1 MEQTKTLRRLRRY
14 LQPGLFTGKIVFIM
28 GVIFLIAYI
37 LTLNGMGI
45 LPGTEGYDM
54 VVVLI
59 FFIALVASVP
69 GLIQIIRL
77 RKQLRDLEQTG
88 ELPRVLNDFESAER
102 MYNGKV
108 MLGNS
113 YAFGKGCSAVI
124 RYEEV
129 ERVFLYE
136 HYTNSI
142 KDERMLKVKM
152 KNGKT
157 FGLCRLKVYFKRE
170 EDETE
175 IMEMVLSHNPDAQ
188 IGVN

>member
-1 MEQTKTLRRLRRY
+1 MEQTKSARRLKKY

-37 LTLNGMGI
+37 LTLNGI
-45 LPGTEGYDM
+45 RVLPGTEGYDM
-54 VVVLI
+54 IVILI
-59 FFIALVASVP
+59 FFIALIASVP
-69 GLIQIIRL
+69 GLIQILRL
-77 RKQLRDLEQTG
+77 RKQLRELEQTG
-88 ELPRVLNDFESAER
+88 ELPQVLNDFESAES

-108 MLGNS
+108 MMGDS

-157 FGLCRLKVYFKRE
+157 FGLCRLKVYIRKE
-170 EDETE
+170 EEETE
-175 IMEMVLSHNPDAQ
+175 VMEMVLSHNPDAQ

>member
-1 MEQTKTLRRLRRY
+1 MEQRKSARKLKKY
-14 LQPGLFTGKIVFIM
+14 LQPGLFTGKIVLIM

-37 LTLNGMGI
+37 LTLNGIRI
-45 LPGTEGYDM
+45 LPDTEGYDM
-54 VVVLI
+54 IVILI
-59 FFIALVASVP
+59 FFIALIASVP

-77 RKQLRDLEQTG
+77 RKQLRELEQAG
-88 ELPRVLNDFESAER
+88 ELSQVLNDFESAER

-188 IGVN
+188 IGVH

>member
-1 MEQTKTLRRLRRY
+1 MEQTKTLRRLRKY

-37 LTLNGMGI
+37 LTLNGMRV
-45 LPGTEGYDM
+45 LPGTEGYDTI
-54 VVVLI
+54 VIFI
-59 FFIALVASVP
+59 FFIALIVSVP
-69 GLIQIIRL
+69 GSIQIIRL
-77 RKQLRDLEQTG
+77 RKQLRGLEQTG
-88 ELPRVLNDFESAER
+88 ELPQVLNDFESAES

-108 MLGNS
+108 MMGDS

-129 ERVFLYE
+129 ERVYLYE

-157 FGLCRLKVYFKRE
+157 FGLCRLKVYIRKE
-170 EDETE
+170 EEETE
-175 IMEMVLSHNPDAQ
+175 IMEMVLSHNPDIE
-188 IGVN
+188 IGVR